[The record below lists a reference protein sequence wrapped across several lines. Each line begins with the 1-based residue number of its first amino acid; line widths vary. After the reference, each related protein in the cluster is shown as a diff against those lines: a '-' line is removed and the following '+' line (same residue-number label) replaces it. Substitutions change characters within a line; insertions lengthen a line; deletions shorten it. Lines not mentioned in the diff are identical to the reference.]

1 MCCFRSVVSIGSH
14 ALSKNASL
22 KEVLIL
28 SKEVDI
34 DSKAFFM
41 DTFLTRIYAT
51 AEICTQV
58 RNSCDGTCFLFKTC
72 SNVTAFPFP
81 TPTPTTITTTT
92 NYTTATTTTSL
103 SLSSASGSGGLSA
116 GVIAAIGISAAVGA
130 MGIFMVVFSIWF
142 WRWKSRTPYVGYD
155 AVQSIEM
162 HPLSA
167 ARRRSNDLSI
177 EEAQAIPRD
186 GDGDGDEEPSPYPVA
201 AVVVST
207 QSQSRNSEESAAVA
221 AAVYCRDVVGIEPC
235 HLIVNEGV

>member
-72 SNVTAFPFP
+72 SNGTEFPFP
-81 TPTPTTITTTT
+81 TPTLTPTP
-92 NYTTATTTTSL
+92 TTTTSYRI
-103 SLSSASGSGGLSA
+103 SHVSDSNDA
-116 GVIAAIGISAAVGA
+116 IAAIGISAVVGA
-130 MGIFMVVFSIWF
+130 IGFISMLVFLIWF
-142 WRWKSRTPYVGYD
+142 WRWKSRSPYVGYD
-155 AVQSIEM
+155 VVQSIEM
-162 HPLSA
+162 HPLSP
-167 ARRRSNDLSI
+167 ARR
-177 EEAQAIPRD
+177 
-186 GDGDGDEEPSPYPVA
+186 A
-201 AVVVST
+201 AF
-207 QSQSRNSEESAAVA
+207 Q
-221 AAVYCRDVVGIEPC
+221 
-235 HLIVNEGV
+235 

>member
-1 MCCFRSVVSIGSH
+1 MCCVRSVVSIGSH
-14 ALSKNASL
+14 AFSNSASL

-92 NYTTATTTTSL
+92 TNTTATTTTSL
-103 SLSSASGSGGLSA
+103 SLSSASGSDGLSA

-177 EEAQAIPRD
+177 EEAQAIP
-186 GDGDGDEEPSPYPVA
+186 GDGDGGEDLSPYPVA
-201 AVVVST
+201 AEVVST
-207 QSQSRNSEESAAVA
+207 QIRNSEESAAVA

>member
-14 ALSKNASL
+14 AFSNSASL

-72 SNVTAFPFP
+72 SNGTEFPFP
-81 TPTPTTITTTT
+81 TPTLTPTTITTTT
-92 NYTTATTTTSL
+92 TATTTTTSYRI
-103 SLSSASGSGGLSA
+103 SHVSDSDDD
-116 GVIAAIGISAAVGA
+116 IAAIGISAVVGA
-130 MGIFMVVFSIWF
+130 IVFISMLVFSIWF
-142 WRWKSRTPYVGYD
+142 WRWKSRSPYVGYD

-162 HPLSA
+162 HPLSP
-167 ARRRSNDLSI
+167 ARRSSNDLSI
-177 EEAQAIPRD
+177 EEAQAVP
-186 GDGDGDEEPSPYPVA
+186 GDGDGGEDLSPYPVA
-201 AVVVST
+201 AEVVST
-207 QSQSRNSEESAAVA
+207 QSQSQSRNSEGSAAVA

>member
-14 ALSKNASL
+14 AFSNSASL

-81 TPTPTTITTTT
+81 TPTPTP
-92 NYTTATTTTSL
+92 TTTTSYRI
-103 SLSSASGSGGLSA
+103 SHVSDSDDAN
-116 GVIAAIGISAAVGA
+116 AAIGISAVVGA
-130 MGIFMVVFSIWF
+130 IVFISMLVFSIWF
-142 WRWKSRTPYVGYD
+142 CCCKSRTPYVGYD
-155 AVQSIEM
+155 AVHSIEM
-162 HPLSA
+162 HPLSS
-167 ARRRSNDLSI
+167 ARRSSNDLSI
-177 EEAQAIPRD
+177 EEAQAVPRD
-186 GDGDGDEEPSPYPVA
+186 GDGGEELSPYPVVA
-201 AVVVST
+201 EVVST
-207 QSQSRNSEESAAVA
+207 QIRNSEESAAV